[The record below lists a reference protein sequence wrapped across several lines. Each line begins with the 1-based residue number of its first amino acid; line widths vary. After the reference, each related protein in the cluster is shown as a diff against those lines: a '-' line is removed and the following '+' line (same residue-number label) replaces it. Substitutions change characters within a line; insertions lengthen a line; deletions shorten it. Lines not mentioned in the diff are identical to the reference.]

1 MNKLVH
7 GLILA
12 FFYAACCLVWMTLQL
27 PLLVRVKGA
36 VVDPPVFTTVC
47 VAWGP
52 WIIAGLAVLATVY
65 CICVWIRKAD
75 SRSSWVGFLA
85 VATGALLFVMLPVI
99 IAVYLPLIVALQH
112 LVTK

>member
-12 FFYAACCLVWMTLQL
+12 FFYAACCLVWLILQL
-27 PLLVRVKGA
+27 PSMVRLHGVELRLPA
-36 VVDPPVFTTVC
+36 FTTVC

-52 WIIAGLAVLATVY
+52 WVIAGLAVLATAY
-65 CICVWIRKAD
+65 CVRVWIRKAN
-75 SRSSWVGFLA
+75 SQGSWVGFLA
-85 VATGALLFVMLPVI
+85 VATGALLFVMLPAI
-99 IAVYLPLIVALQH
+99 IAIYLPLIVALQH